1 MDTELLIEFMS
12 GEDILWKATGIPSI
26 ENPIDIEEVY
36 KWIDEDFKNK
46 FISYFNNTS
55 PEDFWES
62 IKFLKFSY
70 YGITPMAMLLTGMLN
85 KYDWF
90 KQKLDEV
97 T

>member
-1 MDTELLIEFMS
+1 MDTELLIEFLS
-12 GEDILWKATGIPSI
+12 GEDILWKATGIPSK
-26 ENPIDIEEVY
+26 ENPIDIEEAY

-46 FISYFNNTS
+46 FVNYFKNTS

-62 IKFLKFSY
+62 IKFLKHSY
-70 YGITPMAMLLTGMLN
+70 YNITLMSVLLMYTLN

>member
-1 MDTELLIEFMS
+1 MDTELLIEFIS
-12 GEDILWKATGIPSI
+12 GEDILWKATRIPSKENTI
-26 ENPIDIEEVY
+26 EITEAY

-46 FISYFNNTS
+46 FITYFKNTS
-55 PEDFWES
+55 TEDFWES

-70 YGITPMAMLLTGMLN
+70 YSIYYMSVLLICMLT

-90 KQKLDEV
+90 KQKMDEV